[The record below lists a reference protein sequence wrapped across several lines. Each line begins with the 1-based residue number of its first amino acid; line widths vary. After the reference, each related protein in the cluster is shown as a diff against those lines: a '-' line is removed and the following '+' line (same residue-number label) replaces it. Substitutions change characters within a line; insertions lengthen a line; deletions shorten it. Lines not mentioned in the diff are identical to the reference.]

1 MALTATTKEH
11 ANKMLHD
18 EEKELICGEV
28 NAFIRKYVPIRPDES
43 VNDSIY
49 KMIGLYELQDAGTTA
64 QWRAIGYRE
73 AIADI
78 FSIEEFKLYTL
89 CLKADAMLRA
99 AEEAKFEAM
108 NND

>member
-43 VNDSIY
+43 VNDAIY

-78 FSIEEFKLYTL
+78 FGIEEFKLYTL

-99 AEEAKFEAM
+99 AEEAKYDE
-108 NND
+108 